1 MKRPAIAFTICGLIV
16 VAAAAT
22 AHDDRRG
29 VKRYF
34 ANLVTHEEVPAL
46 ITTASGRFHAVLDE
60 RNQTIEYRLSY
71 EGLEGDVLQAHLHL
85 GQRGVNG
92 GIMLWLC
99 SNLASPPTPPNTP
112 ACPGPRDG
120 TVSGT
125 LTPAQVVGPTGQN
138 VLATE
143 FAKAVEALREGVVY
157 ANVHSTKF
165 QPGEIRGQVRQ
176 H

>member
-1 MKRPAIAFTICGLIV
+1 MKKLALSICALITIATT
-16 VAAAAT
+16 AA
-22 AHDDRRG
+22 AHDDRRN

-34 ANLVTHEEVPAL
+34 TKLVPHQEVPAL
-46 ITTASGRFHAVLDE
+46 VTTASGRFHAVLNE
-60 RNQTIEYRLSY
+60 RDQTIEYRLSY

-112 ACPGPRDG
+112 ACPGPREG

-143 FAKAVEALREGVVY
+143 FAKAVEGLREGVVY
-157 ANVHSTKF
+157 ANVHTTKF
-165 QPGEIRGQVRQ
+165 QPGEIRGQVRE